1 MAPDSDYWKRF
12 WRQRVNRRRLIQVSA
27 LGGAGI
33 AAAGVVG
40 CGDDDEP
47 SATGTPTGGA
57 TGTAT
62 ATAVPQPVLGGT
74 YRTPLV
80 GLSTGNPP
88 SLAANTQLT
97 FLAQIPA
104 AFHYSRLLKF
114 DPGRVSQ
121 INGYNSVEI
130 DFSNVVGDA
139 CEGPPEVVDEG
150 VTLNFTLR
158 DNLNFH
164 DVEPVNGRPVTAE
177 DVKIA
182 IDRFATESPNRGNW
196 LGAVADV
203 TVTGDKTFTI
213 TLHRPFAPA
222 FQVLFGNTDGGPWI
236 IPAEVV
242 DQELLNTQPIGSGPW
257 IFEEWDPDVVIRW
270 RKNPDYYDAP
280 KPYMDGIEASLIG
293 DPETI
298 IQNLKDGNL
307 DGSLWEGSLFNRAV
321 DELPEATLQIG
332 PEHVW
337 GGAYFNFAEKPFDD
351 VRVRQALSMSI
362 DREGILAQFDQ
373 PGAAASLTHISMFDG
388 FYMDPLTD
396 PDFGENAKYYRRD
409 LDEAARLL
417 TQAGYENGIE
427 LAATT
432 SSVYGPA
439 YGDRMEAFGGSAVD
453 ASFRFNFDYAEYGG
467 YISTTFFGE
476 IGPNELGIAPL
487 QGSPMD
493 PHNNFFTIF
502 HPTSARHNWGPR
514 GNEDLPDNSPAGDQV
529 LLDLWTAQAAELD
542 HDARVEIVRDI
553 QRNMAESM
561 YLIPWPGLSTVSVY
575 LPHVKN
581 TLNTTRGYGA
591 GSETLVDFWLDSA

>member
-1 MAPDSDYWKRF
+1 MAPDSNYWKRF
-12 WRQRVNRRRLIQVSA
+12 WRRRVNRRRLIQVTA

-33 AAAGVVG
+33 AVAGVVG

-47 SATGTPTGGA
+47 SATGTPTGA
-57 TGTAT
+57 ATAT
-62 ATAVPQPVLGGT
+62 ATPEPQPVLGGT

-104 AFHYSRLLKF
+104 GFHYSRLLKF

-150 VTLNFTLR
+150 VTLNFKLR

-164 DVEPVNGRPVTAE
+164 NVAPVNGRPVTAE

-203 TVTGDKTFTI
+203 TVTGEKTFTI

-242 DQELLNTQPIGSGPW
+242 DQELLNSQPIGSGPW

-280 KPYMDGIEASLIG
+280 KPYMDAIEASLIG

-307 DGSLWEGSLFNRAV
+307 DGSLWEGNLWDHASWRRSSWPHHAESECRLMIPSIA
-321 DELPEATLQIG
+321 DPER
-332 PEHVW
+332 P
-337 GGAYFNFAEKPFDD
+337 GAH
-351 VRVRQALSMSI
+351 RQAC
-362 DREGILAQFDQ
+362 
-373 PGAAASLTHISMFDG
+373 
-388 FYMDPLTD
+388 
-396 PDFGENAKYYRRD
+396 
-409 LDEAARLL
+409 
-417 TQAGYENGIE
+417 
-427 LAATT
+427 
-432 SSVYGPA
+432 
-439 YGDRMEAFGGSAVD
+439 
-453 ASFRFNFDYAEYGG
+453 
-467 YISTTFFGE
+467 
-476 IGPNELGIAPL
+476 
-487 QGSPMD
+487 
-493 PHNNFFTIF
+493 
-502 HPTSARHNWGPR
+502 
-514 GNEDLPDNSPAGDQV
+514 
-529 LLDLWTAQAAELD
+529 
-542 HDARVEIVRDI
+542 
-553 QRNMAESM
+553 
-561 YLIPWPGLSTVSVY
+561 
-575 LPHVKN
+575 
-581 TLNTTRGYGA
+581 
-591 GSETLVDFWLDSA
+591 

>member
-1 MAPDSDYWKRF
+1 MAPESNYWKRF
-12 WRQRVNRRRLIQVSA
+12 WRQRINRRRLIQVSA
-27 LGGAGI
+27 IGGAGL
-33 AAAGVVG
+33 AVAGVVG
-40 CGDDDEP
+40 CGDDDEGV
-47 SATGTPTGGA
+47 AGGGGDGTP
-57 TGTAT
+57 
-62 ATAVPQPVLGGT
+62 VSGGT

-88 SLAANTQLT
+88 SLAANTELT

-114 DPGRVSQ
+114 DPGRVTQ
-121 INGYNSVEI
+121 VNGYDSIQI
-130 DFSNVVGDA
+130 DFSNIVGDA
-139 CEGPPEVVDEG
+139 CEGPPEVVDDG
-150 VTLNFTLR
+150 VTLNFKLR

-164 DVEPVNGRPVTAE
+164 DVAPVNGRSVTAE

-182 IDRFATESPNRGNW
+182 IDRFATDSPNRGTW

-203 TVTGDKTFTI
+203 TVTGEKTFTI

-222 FQVLFGNTDGGPWI
+222 FQVLFGNNDGGPWI

-242 DQELLNTQPIGSGPW
+242 DQELLNAPIGSGPW

-280 KPYMDGIEASLIG
+280 KPYMDAIEALLIS

-307 DGSLWEGSLFNRAV
+307 DGSLWDGSLWNRAV
-321 DELPEATLQIG
+321 SELPEATLQTG

-362 DREGILAQFDQ
+362 DREGILAQFDE
-373 PGAAASLTHISMFDG
+373 PGAAASLTHISMFDK

-396 PDFGENAKYYRRD
+396 PDFGPNAKYYKRD
-409 LDEAARLL
+409 LEEAARLL
-417 TQAGYENGIE
+417 AEAGYPNGIE

-439 YGDRMEAFGGSAVD
+439 YGDRMEAFGGSAKD
-453 ASFRFNFDYAEYGG
+453 ANFRFNFDYAEYGG

-476 IGPNELGIAPL
+476 IAENELGIAPL

-514 GNEDLPDNSPAGDQV
+514 GNEDLPDNSPAGDQE
-529 LLDLWTAQAAELD
+529 LLDLWTAQAGELD
-542 HDARVEIVRDI
+542 FDKRVEIVREI

-561 YLIPWPGLSTVSVY
+561 YLIPWPGLSNVSIY

-581 TLNTTRGYGA
+581 VAHTTRGYGA
-591 GSETLVDFWLDSA
+591 GVETLADLWLDTA